1 VRRKSLPRKLE
12 MKNLLPVL
20 EVIVNFPTPA
30 LKEGPNHPLSLTIV
44 VFTTFLGFPAAQFLE
59 AFLLRCPQL
68 FYQGQGW
75 IGSNLTCLEMQRSVS
90 APVQEPFSSSDL
102 FLPSLSLSGTGLCGE
117 E

>member
-1 VRRKSLPRKLE
+1 VRRKSLPRKPE
-12 MKNLLPVL
+12 KENLLPVL

-44 VFTTFLGFPAAQFLE
+44 VFTTFLGFPAAQFFE

-75 IGSNLTCLEMQRSVS
+75 IGSNLTWFEMRRSVS
-90 APVQEPFSSSDL
+90 APGQEP
-102 FLPSLSLSGTGLCGE
+102 
-117 E
+117 